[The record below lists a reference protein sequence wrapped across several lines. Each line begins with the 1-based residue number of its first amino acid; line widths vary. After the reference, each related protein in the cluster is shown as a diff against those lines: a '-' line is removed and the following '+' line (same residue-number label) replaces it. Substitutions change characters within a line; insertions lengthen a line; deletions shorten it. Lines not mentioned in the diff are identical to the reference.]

1 MASAFANVSGTVFK
15 TDHREGVGKES
26 KAPYSMDIIHVLV
39 PNGGLTEL
47 TLPDP
52 VGADA
57 LAALQGEE
65 VDVTIEIFRNKY
77 GFGTRIL
84 QDNLGN
90 LAALAPAAAA

>member
-1 MASAFANVSGTVFK
+1 MASAFANVSGKVFK

-26 KAPYSMDIIHVLV
+26 KVPYSMDIIHVLV

-47 TLPDP
+47 TLPES
-52 VGADA
+52 VGPDA
-57 LAALQGEE
+57 LAALVGDE
-65 VDVTIEIFRNKY
+65 VDLTIEIFRNKY

-90 LAALAPAAAA
+90 IRALAPAVAA